1 MRKVSV
7 LNIIFTS
14 MITYFVCY
22 TKKNFLINHDL
33 ISTLVYNILNFIL
46 VRWMLRFSLILIL
59 IIGIIFFIDILKDIS
74 NKTKLKNEAKLFSF
88 ISIILSIASL
98 LVI

>member
-1 MRKVSV
+1 MRKVFCFEY
-7 LNIIFTS
+7 NFTS
-14 MITYFVCY
+14 MITYLYVILR
-22 TKKNFLINHDL
+22 KFLINHDL